1 MDTIGLRISADLG
14 GTEEGRRLYEEIQGG
29 YIDKMSF
36 AFTVRKSE
44 YDRATH
50 TRRITAF
57 QRIFDV
63 AAVDF
68 PAYDG
73 TEIVAR
79 SWAAAEAAREHAQ
92 AEAMR
97 RKLELKLKLCGIQ
110 RRTMPMRKIYTR
122 DLIGLQFCAAPP
134 AGDRLSQIEARLSQ
148 IRTEMDQEGAD
159 LEALSNEVDNLIA
172 ERGQL
177 KQGAETRAALL
188 RKIGTGAVGNPLPG
202 NAAARRSRAAQRD
215 VYP

>member
-1 MDTIGLRISADLG
+1 MAITPETRNYRTFEVRALPTESGGEGAKNYRVEGYAAKFDEETVLYEYDGIQYKEVIDRQAFSGAEMSDVVMNFNHGGKPVARTRNNTLSLSVDTIGLRISADLG

-97 RKLELKLKLCGIQ
+97 HKLELKLKLCGIQ
-110 RRTMPMRKIYTR
+110 K
-122 DLIGLQFCAAPP
+122 
-134 AGDRLSQIEARLSQ
+134 E
-148 IRTEMDQEGAD
+148 
-159 LEALSNEVDNLIA
+159 DNA
-172 ERGQL
+172 
-177 KQGAETRAALL
+177 
-188 RKIGTGAVGNPLPG
+188 
-202 NAAARRSRAAQRD
+202 NA
-215 VYP
+215 

>member
-1 MDTIGLRISADLG
+1 MAITPETRDYRTFEVRALPQEGSDGQKQCRVEGYAAVFDEETVLYEYDGIQYKEVIDRQAFSGAEMSDVVMNFNHGGKPVARTRNNTLSLSVDTIGLRISADLG

-110 RRTMPMRKIYTR
+110 K
-122 DLIGLQFCAAPP
+122 
-134 AGDRLSQIEARLSQ
+134 E
-148 IRTEMDQEGAD
+148 
-159 LEALSNEVDNLIA
+159 DNA
-172 ERGQL
+172 
-177 KQGAETRAALL
+177 
-188 RKIGTGAVGNPLPG
+188 
-202 NAAARRSRAAQRD
+202 NA
-215 VYP
+215 